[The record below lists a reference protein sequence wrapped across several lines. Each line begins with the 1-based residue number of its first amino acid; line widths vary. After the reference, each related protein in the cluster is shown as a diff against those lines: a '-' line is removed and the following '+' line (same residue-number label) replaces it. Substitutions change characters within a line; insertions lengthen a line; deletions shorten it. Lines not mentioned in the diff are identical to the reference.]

1 MKMKR
6 FPQSRK
12 FRLIVSMAS
21 GYQDP
26 VHFYTTARQ
35 IRDGVGDNINWN
47 AACQQA
53 LNALE
58 TMRSGPGAES
68 TAVGIAGTWEGRN
81 VQLNIL

>member
-12 FRLIVSMAS
+12 FRLIVSMPS

-26 VHFYTTARQ
+26 IHFYTTARQ

-47 AACQQA
+47 TACQMA
-53 LNALE
+53 LDSLE
-58 TMRSGPGAES
+58 HKLHASGDS
-68 TAVGIAGTWEGRN
+68 DRYCGIAGTWAGRN
-81 VQLNIL
+81 VQLDVM